1 MNKIEKI
8 ECSIIKMKLT
18 KPFITALHEV
28 DSVQAVKVKVI
39 LDNGLSA
46 IGSGTPNEMVTGDSL
61 GGMLDI
67 IRNVISPKILGR
79 SLDNWNKLIEGLQHS
94 VEGNYPSKAA
104 LEIALFDLRSQ
115 LFKTSL
121 PTLLGD
127 KDNLPVKTDYT
138 ISIGSSDEMIK
149 SAKTKINQ
157 GFTSLKIKVGERDYY
172 DDVRLIENLSVA
184 LSKNVIFRVDVNQG
198 WTVKET
204 IEAANE
210 WKNKNIK
217 IDFIEQPVTRDDLY
231 GMKLVTENS
240 PYPIMADESVF
251 TVKDAVRVIRA
262 HACDLINIK
271 LMKTGGLSVA
281 ESINKIAE
289 TFGIKCMIG
298 CMIESPISIAAAV
311 DFASTHSNVVYADL
325 DSIFMVD
332 NKSLEFKKDELL
344 PMQSRCW
351 E

>member
-1 MNKIEKI
+1 MNTIDKIDCSLIKI
-8 ECSIIKMKLT
+8 KLN
-18 KPFITALHEV
+18 KPFVTALHEV

-61 GGMLDI
+61 KGMLDI
-67 IRNVISPKILGR
+67 ITNIISPKIMGN
-79 SLDNWNKLIEGLQHS
+79 SLDNWNNLIDELQNS

-121 PTLLGD
+121 TTLLGD

-138 ISIGSSDEMIK
+138 ISIGSNQEMIK
-149 SAKTKINQ
+149 NAKEKIKQ
-157 GFTSLKIKVGERDYY
+157 GFTSLKIKVGEREYY
-172 DDVRLIENLSVA
+172 DDVKLIENLSES
-184 LSKNVIFRVDVNQG
+184 LTDNITFRVDVNQG
-198 WTVKET
+198 WTVKEA

-210 WKNKNIK
+210 WKSKNIK
-217 IDFIEQPVTRDDLY
+217 IDFIEQPVTRYDLY
-231 GMKLVTENS
+231 GMKEVTENS

-251 TVKDAVRVIRA
+251 SLKDAINVIEA

-289 TFGIKCMIG
+289 AFGIKCMIG

-325 DSIFMVD
+325 DSIFMID
-332 NKSLEFKKDELL
+332 NKNLEFKKDELL
-344 PMQSRCW
+344 PMQNGRW